1 MNESVSLLLQ
11 LLLLLHSNSF
21 EHMIVV
27 NIKYI
32 LICEILQQLRLLY
45 ECNIIVCVQEE
56 F

>member
-1 MNESVSLLLQ
+1 MTAQQYSSEYM
-11 LLLLLHSNSF
+11 F
-21 EHMIVV
+21 VV

-32 LICEILQQLRLLY
+32 LIWEILQHLRLLY